1 MNGLKRQI
9 NTVYYDIHAH
19 SAQTSVAE
27 DVVACYNVIVGKGTL
42 SDVSSGQPVS
52 CGIHPWYIRE
62 EAVVEQLA
70 RFRELVLN
78 EQVIM
83 IGEAGLDKQIS
94 IPLDM
99 QVKVFEEQIRV
110 SEELKKPLIIHCVRA
125 WEELIAI
132 RKKGEQAEQLLKQ
145 GFYLSFGEHFQESAL
160 RKAWPERLL
169 IETDESSC
177 PIQEIYQHIAAA
189 LQISVDEL
197 GYQVELTVHRLCS
210 GATAS

>member
-1 MNGLKRQI
+1 MNELKRQI

-19 SAQTSVAE
+19 SVQTFVAE

-62 EAVVEQLA
+62 EEAVEQLA
-70 RFRELVLN
+70 WFRELALN

-94 IPLDM
+94 IPFDL

-110 SEELKKPLIIHCVRA
+110 SEELKKPLIIHC
-125 WEELIAI
+125 L
-132 RKKGEQAEQLLKQ
+132 
-145 GFYLSFGEHFQESAL
+145 
-160 RKAWPERLL
+160 RLL
-169 IETDESSC
+169 AHC
-177 PIQEIYQHIAAA
+177 LHF
-189 LQISVDEL
+189 
-197 GYQVELTVHRLCS
+197 VELVQNYQTQYHYSCTLRNF
-210 GATAS
+210 

>member
-70 RFRELVLN
+70 RFRELALN

-94 IPLDM
+94 IPLDSLFVSDGVFDRSPKHNSGILNGM
-99 QVKVFEEQIRV
+99 VPVYVQV
-110 SEELKKPLIIHCVRA
+110 
-125 WEELIAI
+125 
-132 RKKGEQAEQLLKQ
+132 
-145 GFYLSFGEHFQESAL
+145 
-160 RKAWPERLL
+160 
-169 IETDESSC
+169 SC
-177 PIQEIYQHIAAA
+177 D
-189 LQISVDEL
+189 LDF
-197 GYQVELTVHRLCS
+197 
-210 GATAS
+210 